1 MRVFV
6 LAVCG
11 VGLAGQARAAD
22 AGHPVVVEL
31 FQSQGCSSCPPA
43 NANVL
48 AVAGRP
54 DVLALSWQVTY
65 WDYLGWKDTFAA
77 DVFTRRQ
84 YSYARA
90 LGHDVVF
97 TPQVVVNGRV
107 DGVGAGRGE
116 LAGLMAQGERGDGG
130 PSLTIAG
137 DEVRVGA
144 GQGSG
149 QVLLVQYDPDL
160 VQVAVKRG
168 ENAGETLPHRNV
180 VRHVAVLG
188 AWNGAA
194 ARFVVARQ
202 AGLRDA
208 VLVQAGGTGPI
219 LAAAHD

>member
-22 AGHPVVVEL
+22 VGHPVVVEL

-65 WDYLGWKDTFAA
+65 WDYLGWKDTLAA

-84 YSYARA
+84 SAYARA
-90 LGHDVVF
+90 LGHDGVF

>member
-1 MRVFV
+1 V
-6 LAVCG
+6 
-11 VGLAGQARAAD
+11 
-22 AGHPVVVEL
+22 GHPVVVEL

-84 YSYARA
+84 SAYARA
-90 LGHDVVF
+90 LGHDGVF